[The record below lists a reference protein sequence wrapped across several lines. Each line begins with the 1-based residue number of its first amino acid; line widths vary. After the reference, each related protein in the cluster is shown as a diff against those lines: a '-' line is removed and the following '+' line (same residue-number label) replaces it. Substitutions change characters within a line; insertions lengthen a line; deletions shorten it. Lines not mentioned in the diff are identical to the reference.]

1 MKQLVE
7 IQRAYFNSHETKELD
22 FRIKQLL
29 KLKKAVLEYEQDI
42 FDALYADFK
51 KSNFETYE
59 TEVGMVMEEIK
70 YVIKKL
76 PKWVKKKKVGTP
88 ITQFISS
95 SSVFPGPF
103 GVTLIMSP
111 WNYPFLLTISPLIGS
126 IAAGNCAVV
135 KPSRYAYNISKV
147 MARMIN
153 ETFDSKY
160 ITVVEGG
167 RDVNQKLL
175 GQKFD
180 YIFFTGSPTVGKIV
194 MHSAAEK
201 LTPITLELGGKSP
214 CIVDKSA
221 NLKLS
226 AKRIVWGK
234 FINAGQ
240 TCVAPDYVLVQEQVK
255 VELQKY
261 ILSYI
266 KEFYGENPKQSEDF
280 PRIINKRHCER
291 LKGLIEKSKV
301 ILGGD
306 VDTGQLYV
314 SPTVMT
320 DIAFDDDVMQEEIFG
335 PILPIMEYENI
346 NDVIRM
352 LNNKPEPL
360 ALYLFTTNKK
370 TRDKVIKQVSFG
382 GGCINDTICHLANVK
397 MPFGGK
403 GNSGMGSY
411 HGKYSF
417 DTFSHY
423 KGILNKSNFVDL
435 SVRYAPYDGK
445 LNTLKKF
452 LK

>member
-7 IQRAYFNSHETKELD
+7 IQRAYFNSHETKKLD

-29 KLKKAVLEYEQDI
+29 KLKKAILEYEQDI

-88 ITQFISS
+88 ITQFLSS

-126 IAAGNCAVV
+126 IAAGNCAVI

-175 GQKFD
+175 EQKFD

-194 MHSAAEK
+194 MHSAAEN

-240 TCVAPDYVLVQEQVK
+240 TCVAPDYVLVQKKVK

-261 ILSYI
+261 ILFYI
-266 KEFYGENPKQSEDF
+266 KEFYGEKPKQSEDF

-291 LKGLIEKSKV
+291 LKDLIEKSKV
-301 ILGGD
+301 IIGGEVD
-306 VDTGQLYV
+306 VEELYV

-320 DIAFDDDVMQEEIFG
+320 DITFDDAVMKEEIFG
-335 PILPIMEYENI
+335 PILPIIEYENI
-346 NDVIRM
+346 NDVIRL

-360 ALYLFTTNKK
+360 ALYFFTKDKK
-370 TRDKVIKQVSFG
+370 TRNRVIEQVSFG
-382 GGCINDTICHLANVK
+382 GGCINDTICHLASVK

-452 LK
+452 L